1 MPQIAKVMGARVVA
15 VCRGSAKADALRKLG
30 ADAVVD
36 TAEAG
41 KDVPLRQLI
50 KAWPI
55 VLIYSIQEVELRV
68 KEALH
73 HGLVGTVEAGKDF
86 PLAAH
91 QGAASYPV
99 QGQEVMLRV
108 L

>member
-1 MPQIAKVMGARVVA
+1 MGARVVA

-50 KAWPI
+50 KVLHMCILLKIWSSGFKKHYIMGWLAWSRPARKCPCGNKG
-55 VLIYSIQEVELRV
+55 V
-68 KEALH
+68 
-73 HGLVGTVEAGKDF
+73 
-86 PLAAH
+86 
-91 QGAASYPV
+91 ASRRLPCPGSRGHNQASV
-99 QGQEVMLRV
+99 
-108 L
+108 